1 MLTHHVAKTWSF
13 LKGHGRAV
21 HMSPSP
27 AAAAAAAAAAPLWLT
42 DGFHLVKVFKPSSCD
57 TRVNPGSSSEWRSCS
72 GAELWRIC
80 GLSAL
85 ARDQNLPWHVTA
97 RCRLHGC
104 SSSLYFNFLILFF
117 LLSLLGWW
125 HSGLVSAIVRG
136 IAPQIHWNK
145 KKRWIQNDKS
155 KEHTCSKLWIILGV
169 FCNTTSHLTD
179 TLHKWNPH

>member
-27 AAAAAAAAAAPLWLT
+27 AAAAAAAAVAPLWLT
-42 DGFHLVKVFKPSSCD
+42 DGFHLVKVFKPSSFD
-57 TRVNPGSSSEWRSCS
+57 TRVNPGSSSSSSEWRSCS

-80 GLSAL
+80 SLSAL

-97 RCRLHGC
+97 RCLMDVARLFIFI
-104 SSSLYFNFLILFF
+104 LLLLFF
-117 LLSLLGWW
+117 LLSLLGLW
-125 HSGLVSAIVRG
+125 HSGVVCVVIVIVRDT
-136 IAPQIHWNK
+136 APQIHWIRN
-145 KKRWIQNDKS
+145 KRWIQNNKS
-155 KEHTCSKLWIILGV
+155 KEHTCSKLWLVFGV

-179 TLHKWNPH
+179 TLH